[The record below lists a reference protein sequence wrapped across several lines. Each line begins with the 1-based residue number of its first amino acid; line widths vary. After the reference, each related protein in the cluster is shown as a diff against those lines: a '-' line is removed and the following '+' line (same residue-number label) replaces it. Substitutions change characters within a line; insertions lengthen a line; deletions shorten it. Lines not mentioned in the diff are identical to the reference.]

1 MTDYDMR
8 CSEKSVREYVKSAMT
23 GGGQF
28 SKMLPLVICAA
39 LLTAMPIIGIIGY
52 IITKSTAMLIIAV
65 CAVIMAAGIAI
76 FLHLLIKSTTDK
88 LMEAYGKQAGLVCSV
103 SDSGLI
109 IVRDNRPQRV
119 IGWDKITD
127 MTEGESAFYL
137 TESSDALMI
146 LDKSSVLS
154 GSVQET
160 SELIAK
166 KLGERK

>member
-1 MTDYDMR
+1 
-8 CSEKSVREYVKSAMT
+8 
-23 GGGQF
+23 
-28 SKMLPLVICAA
+28 
-39 LLTAMPIIGIIGY
+39 
-52 IITKSTAMLIIAV
+52 
-65 CAVIMAAGIAI
+65 
-76 FLHLLIKSTTDK
+76 
-88 LMEAYGKQAGLVCSV
+88 MEAYGKQAGLVCSV